1 MSPAPSPLP
10 NWRARGWLRGD
21 LAGVHMG
28 GSGGTTPPIPLR
40 NYVLLY
46 CTAHIGI
53 STYSRTATQAHISNR
68 SDSFLSKKLNLFLD
82 LLFYTKKYVDGWGK
96 CLRKCYGRHLYLDI
110 NKYNGQFPLGMGWLA
125 TNSILRWPLP
135 QGLAHGQ
142 ADKNCPTNRSV
153 PGVANSVFVN
163 LSNWNLPEFWNMFEI
178 KVMSNVVIM
187 WHMVKIISKLSLHI
201 SKL

>member
-1 MSPAPSPLP
+1 MYLCIWLDIHWCHQRPVQSPTEGK
-10 NWRARGWLRGD
+10 GWLRGD

-96 CLRKCYGRHLYLDI
+96 CLHKCYGRHLYLDI

-125 TNSILRWPLP
+125 TATV
-135 QGLAHGQ
+135 LALAPPPRSRARASGQ
-142 ADKNCPTNRSV
+142 
-153 PGVANSVFVN
+153 
-163 LSNWNLPEFWNMFEI
+163 
-178 KVMSNVVIM
+178 
-187 WHMVKIISKLSLHI
+187 KLSHKLKRPRS
-201 SKL
+201 SKQRFCEPL